1 MSAFHRENGSLHV
14 EEVAVT
20 RIAAEAGTPCYVYSR
35 AALSESYQAYARGFG
50 RTPHLVCYSV
60 KACSN
65 IAVLRVLANE
75 GAGFDVVSGGE
86 LERVI
91 RAGGDPGK
99 VVFSGVGKTDQE
111 IRRALETGIL
121 AFNVESPGELDVIDR
136 IARAA
141 GVRAPI
147 ALRINP
153 DVDPK
158 THPYISTGLRSSKFG
173 IAIDRAF
180 EDYARAASLPGIEV
194 VGADCHIGSQLTSVE
209 PFREA
214 VSRMLVLV
222 DRLIAAGIPIR
233 HLDMGGGLGIVYDA
247 EAPPSHDAYAA
258 ALTEA
263 IGQRDLTVIVEPGR
277 SIVGNAGIL
286 VTRVLYHKSNYD
298 KNFVVVDA
306 AMNDL
311 ARPALYDA
319 YHAIE
324 AAEGDVPPITADVVG
339 PICETGD
346 FFARNRAIPPVP
358 PGGLLVIRSAGA
370 YGFSMASNYNT
381 RPRAAEVLVDGARFD
396 VIRRR
401 ETLDD
406 LIGLESIPPSL
417 AGTTARR

>member
-1 MSAFHRENGSLHV
+1 MSAFTRKNGSLHV
-14 EEVAVT
+14 EDVPVARV
-20 RIAAEAGTPCYVYSR
+20 AAEVGTPCYVYSR
-35 AALSESYQAYARGFG
+35 AALRESYRAYARGFG
-50 RTPHLVCYSV
+50 AARHLVCYSV

-65 IAVLRVLANE
+65 LAVLRVLANE

-86 LERVI
+86 LERVM
-91 RAGGDPGK
+91 RAGGDPAK
-99 VVFSGVGKTDQE
+99 VVFSGVGKTESE
-111 IRRALETGIL
+111 IRKALEAGI
-121 AFNVESPGELDVIDR
+121 AMFNVESPGELDVIER
-136 IARAA
+136 VASSM
-141 GVRAPI
+141 GLRAPI

-173 IAIDRAF
+173 ISIERAF
-180 EDYARAASLPGIEV
+180 EDYARASKMPGIEI

-214 VSRMLVLV
+214 VARMLNLV
-222 DRLIAAGIPIR
+222 DRLIEAGMPVR
-233 HLDMGGGLGIVYDA
+233 NLDMGGGLGIVYDA
-247 EAPPSHDAYAA
+247 ETPPSHEAYAR
-258 ALTEA
+258 ALVDA
-263 IGQRDLTVIVEPGR
+263 IGPRDLRILVEPGR

-286 VTRVLYHKSNYD
+286 VTRVLYHKTNYE

-324 AAEGDVPPITADVVG
+324 AVEDDRARITADVVG

-346 FFARNRAIPPVP
+346 FFARDREIAPVP
-358 PGGLLVIRSAGA
+358 PGGLMVVLSAGA

-396 VIRRR
+396 VVRRR

-406 LIGLESIPPSL
+406 LLGPESIPASL
-417 AGTTARR
+417 TS

>member
-1 MSAFHRENGSLHV
+1 MSAFARKNGSLHV
-14 EEVAVT
+14 EDVPVA
-20 RIAAEAGTPCYVYSR
+20 RIAAEVGTPCYVYSR
-35 AALSESYQAYARGFG
+35 AALRESYGAYARGFG
-50 RTPHLVCYSV
+50 KTPHLVCYSV

-65 IAVLRVLANE
+65 IAILRVLAKE

-86 LERVI
+86 LARVI

-99 VVFSGVGKTDQE
+99 VVFSGVGKTQDEVRQALTAG
-111 IRRALETGIL
+111 IRM
-121 AFNVESPGELDVIDR
+121 FNVESPGELDVIDR
-136 IARAA
+136 VARDL
-141 GVRAPI
+141 GKRAPV

-158 THPYISTGLRSSKFG
+158 THPYISTGLRCSKFG
-173 IAIDRAF
+173 ISIERAF
-180 EDYARAASLPGIEV
+180 EDYARARTLAGIEV
-194 VGADCHIGSQLTSVE
+194 VGADCHIGSQLTSIE

-214 VSRMLVLV
+214 VARMLNLV
-222 DRLIAAGIPIR
+222 DRLIEAGFPLR
-233 HLDMGGGLGIVYDA
+233 YLDMGGGLGITYNT
-247 EAPPSHDAYAA
+247 ETPPSREAYAK
-258 ALTEA
+258 ALVEA
-263 IGQRDLTVIVEPGR
+263 LGSRKLTVLVEPGR

-286 VTRVLYHKSNYD
+286 LTRVLYHKSNYE

-319 YHAIE
+319 YHAVE
-324 AAEGDVPPITADVVG
+324 AAEDGAPAITADVVG

-346 FFARNRAIPPVP
+346 FFARGREVPAVP

-370 YGFSMASNYNT
+370 YGFSMSSNYNT

-401 ETLDD
+401 ETLED
-406 LIGLESIPPSL
+406 LLAPERIPASL
-417 AGTTARR
+417 D

>member
-1 MSAFHRENGSLHV
+1 MSAFERRNGSLHV
-14 EEVAVT
+14 EGVPLS
-20 RIAAEAGTPCYVYSR
+20 RIAAEVGTPCYVYSR
-35 AALSESYQAYARGFG
+35 AALRESYRAYARGFG

-65 IAVLRVLANE
+65 IAILRVLANE

-91 RAGGDPGK
+91 RAGGDAGK
-99 VVFSGVGKTDQE
+99 VVFSGVGKTEEE
-111 IRRALETGIL
+111 IHRAIVAGIL
-121 AFNVESPGELDVIDR
+121 AFNVESPGEIDVINR
-136 IARAA
+136 IAGKLGR
-141 GVRAPI
+141 RAPI

-180 EDYARAASLPGIEV
+180 EDYARAASLSHIEI

-247 EAPPSHDAYAA
+247 ESPPSHDAYTR

-263 IGQRDLTVIVEPGR
+263 IGGRDLTVLVEPGR

-286 VTRVLYHKSNYD
+286 LTRVLYHKSNYD
-298 KNFVVVDA
+298 KNFLVVDA

-319 YHAIE
+319 YHAIDAVE
-324 AAEGDVPPITADVVG
+324 ETATPITADVVG

-346 FFARNRAIPPVP
+346 FFARGRSVPAVP

-381 RPRAAEVLVDGARFD
+381 RPRAAEVLADADRFD

-406 LIGLESIPPSL
+406 LIGLESIPPAL
-417 AGTTARR
+417 TREPDAR

>member
-1 MSAFHRENGSLHV
+1 MNAFARKNGSLHAEDV
-14 EEVAVT
+14 PVA
-20 RIAAEAGTPCYVYSR
+20 RIAAEVGTPCYVYSR
-35 AALSESYQAYARGFG
+35 AALRESYGAYARGFG
-50 RTPHLVCYSV
+50 KTPHVVCYSV

-65 IAVLRVLANE
+65 IAILRVLAKE

-86 LERVI
+86 LARVI
-91 RAGGDPGK
+91 RAGGDPAK
-99 VVFSGVGKTDQE
+99 VVFSGVGKTEEEVRQ
-111 IRRALETGIL
+111 ALTTGIL
-121 AFNVESPGELDVIDR
+121 MFNVESPGELDVIDR
-136 IARAA
+136 AARAL
-141 GVRAPI
+141 GKRAPV

-173 IAIDRAF
+173 ISIERAF
-180 EDYARAASLPGIEV
+180 EDYARARTLAGIEI

-214 VSRMLVLV
+214 VGRMLTLV
-222 DRLIAAGIPIR
+222 DRLIEAGIPLR
-233 HLDMGGGLGIVYDA
+233 YLDMGGGLGITYNA
-247 EAPPSHDAYAA
+247 ESPPTHEAYTSALVA
-258 ALTEA
+258 AL
-263 IGQRDLTVIVEPGR
+263 GSRKLTVLVEPGR

-286 VTRVLYHKSNYD
+286 LTRVLYHKTNYE

-324 AAEGDVPPITADVVG
+324 AAEDGARPITADIVG

-346 FFARNRAIPPVP
+346 FFARGREVPSVP
-358 PGGLLVIRSAGA
+358 PGGLMVIRSAGA
-370 YGFSMASNYNT
+370 YGFSMSSNYNT

-401 ETLDD
+401 ETLED
-406 LIGLESIPPSL
+406 LLAPERIPASL
-417 AGTTARR
+417 D

>member
-1 MSAFHRENGSLHV
+1 MSAFTRKNGSLHV
-14 EEVAVT
+14 EDVPVARV
-20 RIAAEAGTPCYVYSR
+20 AAEVGTPCYVYSR
-35 AALSESYQAYARGFG
+35 AALRESYRAYARGFG
-50 RTPHLVCYSV
+50 AARHLVCYSV

-65 IAVLRVLANE
+65 LAVLRVLANE

-86 LERVI
+86 LERVM
-91 RAGGDPGK
+91 RAGGDPAK
-99 VVFSGVGKTDQE
+99 VVFSGVGKTESE
-111 IRRALETGIL
+111 IRNALEAGI
-121 AFNVESPGELDVIDR
+121 AMFNVESPGELDVIDR
-136 IARAA
+136 VASSM
-141 GVRAPI
+141 GLRAPI

-173 IAIDRAF
+173 ISIERAF
-180 EDYARAASLPGIEV
+180 EDYARASKMPGIEI

-214 VSRMLVLV
+214 VARMLNLV
-222 DRLIAAGIPIR
+222 DRLIEAGMPVR
-233 HLDMGGGLGIVYDA
+233 NLDMGGGLGIVYDA
-247 EAPPSHDAYAA
+247 ETPPSHEAYAR
-258 ALTEA
+258 ALVDA
-263 IGQRDLTVIVEPGR
+263 IGPRDLRILVEPGR

-286 VTRVLYHKSNYD
+286 VTRVLYHKTNYE

-324 AAEGDVPPITADVVG
+324 AVEDDRARITADVVG

-346 FFARNRAIPPVP
+346 FFARDREIAPVP
-358 PGGLLVIRSAGA
+358 PGGLMVVLSAGA

-396 VIRRR
+396 VVRRR

-406 LIGLESIPPSL
+406 LLGPESIPASL
-417 AGTTARR
+417 TS

>member
-1 MSAFHRENGSLHV
+1 MSAFTRKNGSLHV
-14 EEVAVT
+14 EDVPVARV
-20 RIAAEAGTPCYVYSR
+20 AAEVGTPCYVYSR
-35 AALSESYQAYARGFG
+35 AALRESYRAYARGFG
-50 RTPHLVCYSV
+50 AARHLVCYSV

-65 IAVLRVLANE
+65 LAVLRVLANE

-86 LERVI
+86 LERVM
-91 RAGGDPGK
+91 RAGGDPAK
-99 VVFSGVGKTDQE
+99 VVFSGVGKTESE
-111 IRRALETGIL
+111 IRKALEAGI
-121 AFNVESPGELDVIDR
+121 AMFNVESPGELDVIDR
-136 IARAA
+136 VASSM
-141 GVRAPI
+141 GLRAPI

-173 IAIDRAF
+173 ISIERAF
-180 EDYARAASLPGIEV
+180 EDYARASKMPGIEI

-214 VSRMLVLV
+214 VARMLNLV
-222 DRLIAAGIPIR
+222 DRLIEAGMPVR
-233 HLDMGGGLGIVYDA
+233 NLDMGGGLGIVYDA
-247 EAPPSHDAYAA
+247 ETPPSHEAYAR
-258 ALTEA
+258 ALVDA
-263 IGQRDLTVIVEPGR
+263 IGPRDLRILVEPGR

-286 VTRVLYHKSNYD
+286 VTRVLYHKTNYE

-324 AAEGDVPPITADVVG
+324 AVEDDGARITADVVG

-346 FFARNRAIPPVP
+346 FFARDREIAPVP
-358 PGGLLVIRSAGA
+358 PGGLMVVLSAGA

-396 VIRRR
+396 VVRRR

-406 LIGLESIPPSL
+406 LLGPESIPASL
-417 AGTTARR
+417 TS

>member
-1 MSAFHRENGSLHV
+1 MNAFARKNGSLHAEDV
-14 EEVAVT
+14 PVA
-20 RIAAEAGTPCYVYSR
+20 RIAAEVGTPCYVYSR
-35 AALSESYQAYARGFG
+35 AALRESYGAYARGFG
-50 RTPHLVCYSV
+50 KTPHVVCYSV

-65 IAVLRVLANE
+65 IAILRVLAKE

-86 LERVI
+86 LARVI

-99 VVFSGVGKTDQE
+99 VVFSGVGKTEEEVRQ
-111 IRRALETGIL
+111 ALAAGIL
-121 AFNVESPGELDVIDR
+121 MFNVESPGELDVIDR
-136 IARAA
+136 AARAL
-141 GVRAPI
+141 GKRAPV

-173 IAIDRAF
+173 ISIERAF
-180 EDYARAASLPGIEV
+180 EDYARARTLAGIEI

-214 VSRMLVLV
+214 VGRMLTLV
-222 DRLIAAGIPIR
+222 DRLIEAGIPLR
-233 HLDMGGGLGIVYDA
+233 YLDMGGGLGITYNA
-247 EAPPSHDAYAA
+247 ESPPTHEAYTS
-258 ALTEA
+258 ALVEA
-263 IGQRDLTVIVEPGR
+263 LGSRKLTVLVEPGR

-286 VTRVLYHKSNYD
+286 LTRVLYHKTNYE

-324 AAEGDVPPITADVVG
+324 AADDGARPITADVVG

-346 FFARNRAIPPVP
+346 FFARGREVPSVP
-358 PGGLLVIRSAGA
+358 PGGLMVIRSAGA
-370 YGFSMASNYNT
+370 YGFSMSSNYNT

-401 ETLDD
+401 ETLED
-406 LIGLESIPPSL
+406 LLAPERIPASL
-417 AGTTARR
+417 D

>member
-1 MSAFHRENGSLHV
+1 MSAFSRKNGSLHAEDV
-14 EEVAVT
+14 PVA
-20 RIAAEAGTPCYVYSR
+20 RIAAEVGTPCYVYSR
-35 AALSESYQAYARGFG
+35 AALRESYGAYARGFG
-50 RTPHLVCYSV
+50 KTPHVVCYSV

-65 IAVLRVLANE
+65 IAILRVLAKE

-86 LERVI
+86 LARVI

-99 VVFSGVGKTDQE
+99 VVFSGVGKTEEEVRQ
-111 IRRALETGIL
+111 ALAAGIL
-121 AFNVESPGELDVIDR
+121 MFNVESPGELDVIDR
-136 IARAA
+136 AARAL
-141 GVRAPI
+141 GKRAPV

-173 IAIDRAF
+173 ISIERAF
-180 EDYARAASLPGIEV
+180 EDYARARTLPGIEL

-214 VSRMLVLV
+214 VRRMLALV
-222 DRLIAAGIPIR
+222 DRLLEAGYPLR
-233 HLDMGGGLGIVYDA
+233 YLDMGGGLGITYNA
-247 EAPPSHDAYAA
+247 ESPPTHEAYAS
-258 ALTEA
+258 ALVEA
-263 IGQRDLTVIVEPGR
+263 LGNRKLTVLVEPGR

-286 VTRVLYHKSNYD
+286 LTRVLYHKTNYE
-298 KNFVVVDA
+298 KNFIVVDA

-319 YHAIE
+319 YHAVE
-324 AAEGDVPPITADVVG
+324 AADDGAPTITADVVG

-346 FFARNRAIPPVP
+346 FFARNREVP
-358 PGGLLVIRSAGA
+358 SVAPGGLMVVRSAGA
-370 YGFSMASNYNT
+370 YGFSMSSNYNT

-401 ETLDD
+401 ETLED
-406 LIGLESIPPSL
+406 LLAPERIPASL
-417 AGTTARR
+417 D